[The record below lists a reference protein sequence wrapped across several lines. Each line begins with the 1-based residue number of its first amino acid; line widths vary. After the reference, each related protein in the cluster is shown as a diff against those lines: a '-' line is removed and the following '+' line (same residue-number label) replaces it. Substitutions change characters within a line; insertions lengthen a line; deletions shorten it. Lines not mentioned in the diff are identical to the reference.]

1 MNSSDPKLQL
11 KKTKSGFKNKCKDL
25 YSELRGFKFVTAL
38 VLEFKKIE
46 SDEPQNIAPFICTQK
61 QKKLLMKEILI
72 IYLNQYIAQFNYLLV
87 KYLHPANHHPPR
99 IKKSGKKN
107 FCKRT

>member
-1 MNSSDPKLQL
+1 M
-11 KKTKSGFKNKCKDL
+11 
-25 YSELRGFKFVTAL
+25 TAL

-46 SDEPQNIAPFICTQK
+46 SDEPQNIAPFICTQN

-87 KYLHPANHHPPR
+87 KYLHPANHHPP
-99 IKKSGKKN
+99 KKFLQENLILKI
-107 FCKRT
+107 